1 MVFEA
6 IPGCVMQ
13 SFVLVKVVQGGGGVS
28 KQAVVSLAVS
38 ALSTGFSS
46 AIVTY
51 VRASERAKE

>member
-1 MVFEA
+1 
-6 IPGCVMQ
+6 MQ